1 MTRSHTPKSLAVLL
15 RARMHPDPIPSPPH
29 APSPPASPDPSAP
42 PAAAAAS
49 VRSWLHASVSAA
61 SPSPAALD
69 RFSDGYRSLD
79 RGGRHEILRSLA
91 TDYDVPRARVRDL
104 IRQYV
109 SVSATSGEG
118 ADEHP
123 GAEKEDSG
131 GGAASA
137 LYRMER
143 GLRDALRP
151 KYAGFLEAMNAQP
164 GGLKFLAVIRA
175 DLLALLG

>member
-1 MTRSHTPKSLAVLL
+1 
-15 RARMHPDPIPSPPH
+15 MHPDLIPS
-29 APSPPASPDPSAP
+29 APPASPDPSAP

-49 VRSWLHASVSAA
+49 SVRHWLNASVSVV

-69 RFSDGYRSLD
+69 CFSDGYRSLD

-104 IRQYV
+104 MRQYM
-109 SVSATSGEG
+109 SICTTGERG
-118 ADEHP
+118 DEHHP
-123 GAEKEDSG
+123 GAEKED